1 MSEIHLSQDP
11 SSQGAPSP
19 EEARPR
25 NILITIIMA
34 TRNRAQTLRSTLDF
48 LLTAD
53 NVKSLDWELLVVDN
67 GSSDQTREVCL
78 EFQTRFPRHFRS
90 LVETRVGKSHA
101 LNTAIQ
107 AASGNLLAFTDDDVT
122 CAPEYLHAI
131 RDFFSSHIAD
141 GVQGRVFLDC
151 EGGWPRWLDAGTAA
165 MAGFRDCGEQATE
178 LKGTMY
184 GLNMIVKS
192 DVFRKIGG
200 FLPYLG
206 PGLIGAEDTEFSLR
220 MRHAGMRQMYAPR
233 IVLHHR
239 LSRRRLTRNFF
250 RKRFFQE
257 GRANAYR
264 DKLPVSLLRF
274 ALYAFKECLFREVRA
289 VGFRVRNRPDMALA
303 EECEAC
309 MQVGSLWQHVRF
321 WVDSAHQAPANQLP
335 PVIKSPPR
343 GGIGQ
348 AGS

>member
-1 MSEIHLSQDP
+1 MSETQLSRE
-11 SSQGAPSP
+11 SNSQGAPSP
-19 EEARPR
+19 EEAQPR
-25 NILITIIMA
+25 DVLITVIIA
-34 TRNRAQTLRSTLDF
+34 TRNRAQSLRSTLEF
-48 LLTAD
+48 LLIPA
-53 NVKSLDWELLVVDN
+53 NLGSFDWELLVVDN
-67 GSSDQTREVCL
+67 GSSDQTKELCL
-78 EFQTRFPRHFRS
+78 DFQRRFPRHFRS
-90 LVETRVGKSHA
+90 IVETRAGKSHA

-122 CAPEYLHAI
+122 CAPEYLHGI
-131 RDFFSSHIAD
+131 RDFFSSHVAD

-165 MAGFRDCGEQATE
+165 MAGFRDCGEQVTE

-220 MRHAGMRQMYAPR
+220 MRHAGMQQMYAPQ

-239 LSRRRLTRNFF
+239 LSRQRLTRNFF

-257 GRANAYR
+257 GRSNCYR
-264 DKLPVSLLRF
+264 DELPVSLLRF
-274 ALYAFKECLFREVRA
+274 SLYVFKECLFREARA

-309 MQVGSLWQHVRF
+309 MQVGSLWQHVCF
-321 WVDSAHQAPANQLP
+321 WVHGTSNAPKAA
-335 PVIKSPPR
+335 IR
-343 GGIGQ
+343 
-348 AGS
+348 